1 MTNKISIKKLERQLK
16 LEGHSSAFVKNT
28 IQKELEFRESEI
40 KNIETF
46 DFIKAKCSTRE
57 LIGFCKGNII
67 KYITRENHKNGT
79 EDLKKAQWYLD
90 KLIKTLNK

>member
-1 MTNKISIKKLERQLK
+1 MPLS
-16 LEGHSSAFVKNT
+16 KNT

-67 KYITRENHKNGT
+67 KYITRENHKNGI